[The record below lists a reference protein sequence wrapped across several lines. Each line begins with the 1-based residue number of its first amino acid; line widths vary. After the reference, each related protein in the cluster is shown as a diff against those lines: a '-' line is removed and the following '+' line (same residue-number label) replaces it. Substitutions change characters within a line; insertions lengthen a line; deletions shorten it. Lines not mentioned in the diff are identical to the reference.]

1 MTQPARDEAW
11 SPSGA
16 EQAAPAGVITT
27 RMWVTLV
34 LVSLGAM
41 MEALDSTVMAIG
53 NPEIAVDLGTRLTQL
68 QWVSNGYMFA
78 VVVFLITAG
87 KIGDR
92 FGHRTTFLV
101 GMVGFAAASVA
112 AGLAGSIE
120 VLIAARVVQGLFG
133 AVLAPNSLAII
144 RNVVPFDRMK
154 TAIGVWAGFGALAM
168 AAGPFVGG
176 LVVGQFG
183 WRGIFFLNVPICV
196 IVVIAGLLSIDRGRE
211 QRLAAPIDIPG
222 VVVLS
227 AALLALVWGI
237 VRLPV
242 EGLDLVTGL
251 LFLAFVLLGALF
263 LWRQQSSANAVLPL
277 RLFHSTSLSAA
288 VVVITMA
295 AFVAFGSYF
304 YFGLYLERVQ
314 GHSPLLA
321 GVLLLPQTVLFG
333 LGAAVGG
340 KLAGD
345 KGPRVPMMLGAVLVA
360 LGSVGI
366 TLLQADSSYLLL
378 GPSLGLMGTGIGAIV
393 PVAVGVILG
402 HSPANLAGTAS
413 GMQQT
418 GLMLGAVLGTAI
430 IGTIISARVA
440 GDLPGRLT
448 AAGVPQDVAS
458 RAADQ
463 ASVAAQGVLPQI
475 DGAAPAVAA
484 QIRTAVGQ
492 SFTGGLNTAL
502 IVGAALMVVA
512 AVIASRVQA
521 PPQESAASWG

>member
-1 MTQPARDEAW
+1 MTQPPRDETW

-16 EQAAPAGVITT
+16 EQPAPAGAVST
-27 RMWVTLV
+27 RMWITLV

-41 MEALDSTVMAIG
+41 MEALDSTVMALG
-53 NPEIAVDLGTRLTQL
+53 NPQIAVELGTQLTQL

-92 FGHRTTFLV
+92 FGHRNTFLV
-101 GMVGFAAASVA
+101 GMVGFVASSVV
-112 AGLAGSIE
+112 AGLAGSVE

-144 RNVVPFDRMK
+144 RNLFPFDRMK

-176 LVVGQFG
+176 LVVDQFG
-183 WRGIFFLNVPICV
+183 WRGIFFLNVPIGAA
-196 IVVIAGLLSIDRGRE
+196 VVIAGLLLIDKGRE
-211 QRLAAPIDIPG
+211 QRLAASIDIPG
-222 VVVLS
+222 VILLS

-237 VRLPV
+237 VRIPV
-242 EGLDLVTGL
+242 DGLDLVTGL
-251 LFLAFVLLGALF
+251 LFLAFALLGALF
-263 LWRQQSSANAVLPL
+263 LWRQQASANAVLPL
-277 RLFHSTSLSAA
+277 SLFRSTSLSAA
-288 VVVITMA
+288 VVVLTMA

-304 YFGLYLERVQ
+304 YFGLYLEQVQ
-314 GHSPLLA
+314 GASPLLA

-340 KLAGD
+340 KLGND
-345 KGPRVPMMLGAVLVA
+345 RGPHVPMMLGAVLVA

-366 TLLQADSSYLLL
+366 TLLQADSSYVLL
-378 GPSLGLMGTGIGAIV
+378 GPSLGLMGVGIGAIV

-430 IGTIISARVA
+430 LGTIISVRVA
-440 GDLPGRLT
+440 AELPGRLRV
-448 AAGVPQDVAS
+448 AGVPEDVVD
-458 RAADQ
+458 RVADQ
-463 ASVAAQGVLPQI
+463 ASVAAQGFLPQVS
-475 DGAAPAVAA
+475 GVAPEAGA
-484 QIRTAVGQ
+484 QIRAAVGQ
-492 SFTGGLNTAL
+492 SFTSGLNTAM
-502 IVGAALMVVA
+502 IVGAVLMVVA
-512 AVIASRVQA
+512 AVIASRVKA
-521 PPQESAASWG
+521 PPESAASWG

>member
-1 MTQPARDEAW
+1 
-11 SPSGA
+11 
-16 EQAAPAGVITT
+16 
-27 RMWVTLV
+27 MWITLV

-41 MEALDSTVMAIG
+41 MEALDSTVMTIG
-53 NPEIAVDLGTRLTQL
+53 NPQIAVEFGTRLSQL

-92 FGHRTTFLV
+92 FGHRNTFLV
-101 GMVGFAAASVA
+101 GMVGFAASSAV

-144 RNVVPFDRMK
+144 RNLFPFDRMK

-168 AAGPFVGG
+168 AAGPFIGG
-176 LVVGQFG
+176 LVVDQFG
-183 WRGIFFLNVPICV
+183 WRGIFFLNIPICA
-196 IVVIAGLLSIDRGRE
+196 VVVVAGVWLIGKGRE
-211 QRLAAPIDIPG
+211 QRLAASIDVPG
-222 VVVLS
+222 VVLLS

-237 VRLPV
+237 IRIPV
-242 EGLDLVTGL
+242 DGLDLVTVL
-251 LFLAFVLLGALF
+251 LFVGFALLAALF
-263 LWRQQSSANAVLPL
+263 LWRQRTSANAVLPPA
-277 RLFHSTSLSAA
+277 LFRSPSLSIA

-333 LGAAVGG
+333 VGAAVGG
-340 KLAGD
+340 KLGND
-345 KGPRVPMMLGAVLVA
+345 RGPHVPMMLGAVLVA

-366 TLLQADSSYLLL
+366 TLLDADSSYALL
-378 GPSLGLMGTGIGAIV
+378 GPSLGLMGIGIGAIV
-393 PVAVGVILG
+393 PVAVSVILG
-402 HSPANLAGTAS
+402 HSPADLAGTAS

-430 IGTIISARVA
+430 LGTIISVRVA
-440 GDLPGRLT
+440 ADLPGRLA
-448 AAGVPQDVAS
+448 AAGVPQD
-458 RAADQ
+458 AAGKAVEQ
-463 ASVAAQGVLPQI
+463 ASVAAQGVLPRV
-475 DGAAPAVAA
+475 GGVAPGTAARIEA
-484 QIRTAVGQ
+484 AVGQ
-492 SFTGGLNTAL
+492 SFTGGLNTAM
-502 IVGAALMVVA
+502 IVGAVLMVVA
-512 AVIASRVQA
+512 AVLAGRVKA
-521 PPQESAASWG
+521 PPASAASWG

>member
-1 MTQPARDEAW
+1 MTQPPRDETW

-16 EQAAPAGVITT
+16 DDAAPASTVSS
-27 RMWVTLV
+27 RMWITLV

-41 MEALDSTVMAIG
+41 MEALDSTVMALG
-53 NPEIAVDLGTRLTQL
+53 NPKIAVELGTELSQL

-87 KIGDR
+87 KMGDR

-101 GMVGFAAASVA
+101 GMVGFAASSVA
-112 AGLAGSIE
+112 AGLAGSVE

-144 RNVVPFDRMK
+144 RNLFPFDRMK

-168 AAGPFVGG
+168 AAGPFIGG

-183 WRGIFFLNVPICV
+183 WRGIFFLNVPICA
-196 IVVIAGLLSIDRGRE
+196 IVVIAGLVLMDKGRE
-211 QRLAAPIDIPG
+211 ERLAAPIDIPG
-222 VVVLS
+222 VILLS
-227 AALLALVWGI
+227 AALLALVWGV
-237 VRLPV
+237 VRIPV
-242 EGLDLVTGL
+242 DGLDLYTGL
-251 LFLAFVLLGALF
+251 CFLGFVVLGALF
-263 LWRQQSSANAVLPL
+263 LWRQQASANAVLPL
-277 RLFHSTSLSAA
+277 RLFRSASLSAA
-288 VVVITMA
+288 VVVLTMA

-304 YFGLYLERVQ
+304 YFGLYLEQVQ
-314 GHSPLLA
+314 GATPLLA

-333 LGAAVGG
+333 VGAAVGG
-340 KLAGD
+340 KLGND
-345 KGPRVPMMLGAVLVA
+345 RGPRVPMMLGAVLVA

-366 TLLQADSSYLLL
+366 TLLQADSSYALL
-378 GPSLGLMGTGIGAIV
+378 GPSLGLMGIGIGAIV

-430 IGTIISARVA
+430 LGAIISVRVA
-440 GDLPGRLT
+440 ADLPGRLR
-448 AAGVPQDVAS
+448 AAGVPPDAVDKAT
-458 RAADQ
+458 DQ
-463 ASVAAQGVLPQI
+463 AAVAAQGVLPHVT
-475 DGAAPAVAA
+475 GVAPDVGA

-492 SFTGGLNTAL
+492 SFTSGLNTAL
-502 IVGAALMVVA
+502 IVGAVLMVVA
-512 AVIASRVQA
+512 AVIASRVKA
-521 PPQESAASWG
+521 PPQGAGASWG